1 MAEQEQE
8 NVLAELEAEFET
20 GYEGIEPR
28 PFAAQFPRCTIK
40 AEITNAYLNHSSG
53 ASNRKQLVA
62 TCILFECSAGAEYEG
77 KTYTKTWGLENEQN
91 LEWLKR
97 DMLALDVVPPKN
109 PKDLLRVINE
119 LMGIKFSAQLVP
131 NKEDP
136 EQYPANMW
144 LNRGAR
150 IVEGATGGKE
160 RF

>member
-1 MAEQEQE
+1 MPEQEE
-8 NVLAELEAEFET
+8 VLAELEQEFET
-20 GYEGIEPR
+20 GYEGIDAR
-28 PFAAQFPRCTIK
+28 PFAVQFPRCTIK
-40 AEITNAYLNHSSG
+40 AEITNAYLNRSSG
-53 ASNRKQLVA
+53 ASGRKQLVA
-62 TCILFECSAGAEYEG
+62 TCVLFECSTGEEYEG

-97 DMLALDVVPPKN
+97 DMLALDIVPPKN

-119 LMGIKFSAQLVP
+119 LMGMKFSAQLVP

-136 EQYPANMW
+136 EAFPPNMW

-150 IVEGATGGKE
+150 IEGGASGGKE